1 MCYTNFHEFHT
12 QLRFQHLQEARCEI
26 PAVKAREHAS
36 HLVSLPIQS
45 HWLVYVHQ
53 VFRNTVHGGGF
64 DEGTSRGTTMF
75 DVNTLGAHVSDLFLV
90 VTHDDRGQVDVVS
103 ASLQC

>member
-1 MCYTNFHEFHT
+1 M
-12 QLRFQHLQEARCEI
+12 QHLQ
-26 PAVKAREHAS
+26 KARSEITALKSREQAS
-36 HLVSLPIQS
+36 HLICLPIQT
-45 HWLVYVHQ
+45 HWLINVHQ
-53 VFRNTVHGGGF
+53 VFLNTVHGDCF